1 MSTKNAPQH
10 ELTEADLS
18 AVPSGASSSTNR
30 EDADPEA
37 VLRRIRAL
45 VTDHLFAARRLA
57 SEAAERFP
65 QHSGIRNAHRI
76 LNGGKATVSSS
87 GPEPARDEEIEWLR
101 NPPESVRGR
110 WVGLL
115 GRKLVGTADTL
126 AELIE
131 LLRMQNLETR
141 ALVHHIA

>member
-1 MSTKNAPQH
+1 MSPKDIYQHGLDETDAAAP
-10 ELTEADLS
+10 LGT
-18 AVPSGASSSTNR
+18 SSK
-30 EDADPEA
+30 DADPEA

-57 SEAAERFP
+57 SEAAARFP
-65 QHSGIRNAHRI
+65 EHSGIRNAHRI
-76 LNGGKATVSSS
+76 LNEGKATVGSG

-101 NPPESVRGR
+101 NPPEAVRGR

-126 AELIE
+126 AELID
-131 LLRMQNLETR
+131 LLRAKNLETR
-141 ALVHHIA
+141 ALVHHVDA